1 MDAASCGGILGLGF
15 GNFQSCAQAIALQGV
30 KPERLG
36 VATSTFF
43 IFLDFGFGFGP
54 YVLGLLVPIIGYQ
67 QLYLVLMVIVL
78 IALGFFMLFSR
89 MRQRPIVEQILINY
103 TKRHYHSVWSVFSY
117 VC

>member
-1 MDAASCGGILGLGF
+1 YPSLILFAGGLLLLSATSAGWMLLLAGGIIGLGF

-67 QLYLVLMVIVL
+67 ELYLVLMLVVI
-78 IALGFFMLFSR
+78 IALAFFMLFSR
-89 MRQRPIVEQILINY
+89 TRR
-103 TKRHYHSVWSVFSY
+103 
-117 VC
+117 